1 MTRPPKDDTPPDPA
15 VDTGPDQVRIAIS
28 RHLRE
33 QHVPEAEAKPESGGL
48 VALEALVASWLQ
60 VRKSDEPTDQ

>member
-1 MTRPPKDDTPPDPA
+1 MTKPPKDDTPPEPA
-15 VDTGPDQVRIAIS
+15 VDAGPDQVRIVIS

-33 QHVPEAEAKPESGGL
+33 QHVPDAEATPESAGL

-60 VRKSDEPTDQ
+60 ERKSDEPADQ